1 MTGLLDS
8 NDNLAA
14 RPEEV
19 SMARIL
25 VSLVLLFSAAT
36 AAAQPT
42 ALKAK
47 VFPGAQALPAIAGV
61 QQGIFEKHGVK
72 VELLFT
78 QNSQEQRD
86 DLASGAVHIAHA
98 AVDNAVAMVERAKH
112 DVVIVTGGDSSMN
125 EFFVQPDVR
134 SFADIRGRTLVVD
147 APNTAYALQAK
158 KILLMNGLRE
168 GADYKVHP
176 VGGTLL
182 RYRAMRENKEYA
194 ASMLNPPMSVDAP
207 NAGLRSLGRAVD
219 LLGAY
224 QAGGAFVLRPWAKGN
239 AETLERY
246 IAGYIEA
253 VRWTVDP
260 KNRVQGA
267 KLLVERF
274 KLDPKVSE
282 RTMEILADP
291 KFGLAPDARF
301 DLQGFRNVLAL
312 RAEIEGD
319 WGGKPP
325 PAEKYIDLGYYD

>member
-1 MTGLLDS
+1 MRHALL
-8 NDNLAA
+8 
-14 RPEEV
+14 V
-19 SMARIL
+19 
-25 VSLVLLFSAAT
+25 VLCTLSGFT
-36 AAAQPT
+36 AAQAP
-42 ALKAK
+42 LRVKA
-47 VFPGAQALPAIAGV
+47 FPGASALPLIVAAT
-61 QQGIFEKHGVK
+61 QGIYEKHGLK

-86 DLASGAVHIAHA
+86 ELASGAVQVAHA

-134 SFADIRGRTLVVD
+134 GFADLKGRTLVVD

-176 VGGTLL
+176 VGGTIL
-182 RYRAMRENKEYA
+182 RYRAMRESREYA
-194 ASMLNPPMSVDAP
+194 AAMLNPPFSVDAAA
-207 NAGLRSLGRAVD
+207 AGLRSLGRAVD

-224 QAGGAFVLRPWAKGN
+224 QAGGAFVLRSWAQAN

-246 IAGYIEA
+246 IAAYIEA
-253 VRWTVDP
+253 TRWTVMP
-260 KNRVQGA
+260 QNRGAGA
-267 KLLVERF
+267 KLLVDRF
-274 KLDPKVSE
+274 KVDAGVSE
-282 RTMEILADP
+282 RTMELLSDP
-291 KFGLAPDARF
+291 KFGLARDARF
-301 DLQGFRNVLAL
+301 DMAGFRNVLAL

-325 PAEKYIDLGYYD
+325 APEKYVDLRYYERASGRLAR

>member
-1 MTGLLDS
+1 M
-8 NDNLAA
+8 
-14 RPEEV
+14 RH
-19 SMARIL
+19 
-25 VSLVLLFSAAT
+25 VLLLLLCSLSGFAV
-36 AAAQPT
+36 AQAP
-42 ALKAK
+42 LKVKA
-47 VFPGAQALPAIAGV
+47 FPGASALPLIVGTT
-61 QQGIFEKHGVK
+61 QGLYEKHSLK

-86 DLASGAVHIAHA
+86 DLAKGAVQIAHA

-134 SFADIRGRTLVVD
+134 SFAELKGRTLVVD

-158 KILLMNGLRE
+158 KILLMYGLRE
-168 GADYKVHP
+168 GVDYKVHP
-176 VGGTLL
+176 LGGTLL

-207 NAGLRSLGRAVD
+207 NAGLKSLGRAVD

-224 QAGGAFVLRPWAKGN
+224 QAGGAFVLRPWAQAN

-253 VRWTVDP
+253 VRWTVAP
-260 KNRVQGA
+260 ENRASGA

-274 KLDPKVSE
+274 KVDPKVSE
-282 RTMEILADP
+282 RTMELLSDP
-291 KFGLAPDARF
+291 KFGLAQDARF

-325 PAEKYIDLGYYD
+325 PPEKYVDLRYYERAAARLSR

>member
-1 MTGLLDS
+1 MRHVLSFLLC
-8 NDNLAA
+8 
-14 RPEEV
+14 
-19 SMARIL
+19 IL
-25 VSLVLLFSAAT
+25 SGF
-36 AAAQPT
+36 AAAQAP
-42 ALKAK
+42 LKVKA
-47 VFPGAQALPAIAGV
+47 FPGASALPLIVGTT
-61 QQGIFEKHGVK
+61 QGIYEKHGVE

-86 DLASGAVHIAHA
+86 DLANGAVQVAHA
-98 AVDNAVAMVERAKH
+98 AVDNAVAMVERAKR

-134 SFADIRGRTLVVD
+134 TFADIKGRTLVVD

-158 KILLMNGLRE
+158 KILLMNGLKE

-224 QAGGAFVLRPWAKGN
+224 QAGGAFVLRPWAQAN

-253 VRWTVDP
+253 VRWTVAP
-260 KNRVQGA
+260 ENRAAGA

-274 KLDPKVSE
+274 KVDPKVSE
-282 RTMEILADP
+282 RTMELLSDP
-291 KFGLAPDARF
+291 KFGLARDARF

-325 PAEKYIDLGYYD
+325 APEKYIDLRYYERAVARLSR

>member
-1 MTGLLDS
+1 M
-8 NDNLAA
+8 
-14 RPEEV
+14 RH
-19 SMARIL
+19 
-25 VSLVLLFSAAT
+25 VLLFLLCILSGF
-36 AAAQPT
+36 AAAQAP
-42 ALKAK
+42 LKVKA
-47 VFPGAQALPAIAGV
+47 FPGASALPLIVGTT
-61 QQGIFEKHGVK
+61 QGIYEKHGVK
-72 VELLFT
+72 VELQFT

-86 DLASGAVHIAHA
+86 DLANGAVQVAHA
-98 AVDNAVAMVERAKH
+98 AVDNAVAMVERAKR

-134 SFADIRGRTLVVD
+134 TFADIKGRTLVVD

-158 KILLMNGLRE
+158 KILLMNGLKE

-224 QAGGAFVLRPWAKGN
+224 QAGGAFVLRPWAQAN

-253 VRWTVDP
+253 VRWTVAP
-260 KNRVQGA
+260 ANRAAGA

-274 KLDPKVSE
+274 KVDPKVSE
-282 RTMEILADP
+282 RTMELLSDP
-291 KFGLAPDARF
+291 KFGLARDARF

-325 PAEKYIDLGYYD
+325 APEKYIDLRYYERAVARLSR